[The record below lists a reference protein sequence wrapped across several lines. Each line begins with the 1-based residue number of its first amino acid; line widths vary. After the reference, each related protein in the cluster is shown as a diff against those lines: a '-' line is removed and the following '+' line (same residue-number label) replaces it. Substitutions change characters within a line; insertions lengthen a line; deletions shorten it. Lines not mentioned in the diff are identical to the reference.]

1 MADHCEVHKVFRTM
15 FVQLQE
21 HVLCMKAPSM
31 YGATPTS
38 ALGVYK
44 AKILILNGI
53 IKKTDESEFSLI
65 ISVEPQG
72 VSCRHPQSL
81 CQCTPLQYR
90 EKYRVCL
97 SRCQLKAQPSNACH
111 YSQDKR

>member
-1 MADHCEVHKVFRTM
+1 MADHCEVHKVFRAM

-65 ISVEPQG
+65 ISVEPQD

-81 CQCTPLQYR
+81 CQCTPL
-90 EKYRVCL
+90 
-97 SRCQLKAQPSNACH
+97 
-111 YSQDKR
+111 